1 MKKIFNL
8 VIFLLLSLI
17 IIPAPKAKKTTIK
30 KNQEKME
37 LIFILDKRGSMG

>member
-8 VIFLLLSLI
+8 VIFLLLSLT

-30 KNQEKME
+30 KKSGKNGTY
-37 LIFILDKRGSMG
+37 IYSG